1 MPWGVVL
8 KDEHRTSN
16 IQHRMVNK
24 KTNIEQ
30 RNVIEEKNDEA
41 KI

>member
-1 MPWGVVL
+1 MPCGVVL
-8 KDEHRTSN
+8 KDEHPTSN
-16 IQHRMVNK
+16 IQHRMINR

-30 RNVIEEKNDEA
+30 RNVIEEKDDEA